1 MKQQKAAIKTK
12 TIIYWVMGF
21 IAFFCLLL
29 GIYLGLRK
37 NNLQEELENYPV
49 IVEKKDYVNYHIE
62 EKINDNY
69 VVEKNDKYGVINEDG
84 KVIIELEDKRSS
96 YAGSNAKYL
105 AKFDGDFTYIYDNQG
120 NYLFRVIDD
129 AYIIS
134 DKITGEDYYYN
145 QGKIYNFQEEEVTNG
160 EFSEDLYDGYLFTE
174 DKIINLKDHE
184 VVSNIEEI
192 IRCDKGIY
200 GINLDEVYY
209 YDMESRKLSKGEV
222 INDFLVGYLVR

>member
-1 MKQQKAAIKTK
+1 M
-12 TIIYWVMGF
+12 
-21 IAFFCLLL
+21 
-29 GIYLGLRK
+29 LRK
-37 NNLQEELENYPV
+37 NNPLEELENNLGV
-49 IVEKKDYVNYHIE
+49 VEKKDYVNYHIE

-69 VVEKNDKYGVINEDG
+69 VIEKNDKYGVINEDG

-145 QGKIYNFQEEEVTNG
+145 QGKIYNFQEEEVANG
-160 EFSEDLYDGYLFTE
+160 KFSEDLYAGYLFTK
-174 DKIINLKDHE
+174 DKIINLKDQE
-184 VVSNIEEI
+184 VVSKIEEI

-209 YDMESRKLSKGEV
+209 FDMDSKLFSEDK
-222 INDFLVGYLVR
+222 